1 MTANGIQ
8 QHDRPEPRH
17 DTFLLRG
24 GYLITLDDKLG
35 EFHGDVLVAGGTIRE
50 IGRRIVAGEIEVV
63 DASQWIVLPGFV
75 DSHRHTWQSPIRH
88 AGLDWDLPR
97 MFVELFKRF
106 GPCFRPEDV
115 YAATLF
121 GRLAALDAG
130 VTTLLDWAH
139 IQNSP
144 DHADEAV
151 RALGEVGGRTV
162 YAHGQPGVEPER
174 WMKESTLPHP
184 ADIRRLRRSKLA
196 SDNALVTLAMA
207 ARGPEFTTIE
217 TVEHDLRL
225 ARELG
230 LRITIHIGLGASG
243 PKYRG
248 VERMHERGLLGPDVT
263 FVHCCNCSDHEFH
276 LMAETGVTA
285 SVSAQ
290 IASTCGGFGFPA
302 TGRLMAHGVR
312 PSLGVDSEMS
322 ASGDMFS
329 EMRAALSS
337 ERIIELHKLQNR
349 PVEVKITARDVLGF
363 ATIEGARTVGLG
375 NRIGSITPGKSADLI
390 FVRRDALN
398 LAPMGDPVG
407 ALVLAGHAG
416 NVDGAMVAG
425 RVVKW
430 NGRLIGNDPRRAIK
444 LLEESCEYLYARAAE
459 YDRGASRLD

>member
-8 QHDRPEPRH
+8 QHDRPGPRD

-24 GYLITLDDKLG
+24 GHFITLDDKLG
-35 EFHGDVLVAGGTIRE
+35 EFHGDALIVDGVIRE
-50 IGRRIVAGEIEVV
+50 IGRGIEANNAEVV
-63 DASQWIVLPGFV
+63 DASRWIVLPGFI

-88 AGLDWDLPR
+88 TGLDWDLPR

-106 GPCFRPEDV
+106 GPHFRPEDV

-121 GRLAALDAG
+121 GRLAAIDAG

-151 RALGEVGGRTV
+151 RALREVGGRTV
-162 YAHGQPGVEPER
+162 YAHGQPGIEPDR

-184 ADIRRLRRSKLA
+184 ADIRRLRESKLA
-196 SDNALVTLAMA
+196 SDDALVTLAMA

-217 TVEHDLRL
+217 TVENDLRL

-230 LRITIHIGLGASG
+230 LRVTIHIGLGANG

-263 FVHCCNCSDHEFH
+263 FVHCCSCSDHEFH
-276 LMAETGVTA
+276 LMAETGTTA
-285 SVSAQ
+285 SVSTQ
-290 IASTCGGFGFPA
+290 ISSTCGGFGLPA

-312 PSLGVDSEMS
+312 PSLSVDSEMS

-329 EMRAALSS
+329 EMRAALNS
-337 ERIIELHKLQNR
+337 ERTIELHKLQDR
-349 PVEVKITARDVLGF
+349 PAEVKITARDVLGF

-375 NRIGSITPGKSADLI
+375 DRIGSITPGKSADLI
-390 FVRRDALN
+390 FVPRDSLN

-416 NVDGAMVAG
+416 NVEGAMAAG

-430 NGRLIGNDPRRAIK
+430 NGRLTGNDPRRAIRI
-444 LLEESCEYLYARAAE
+444 LEESCEYLYARAAE
-459 YDRGASRLD
+459 YDRAAARLG